1 VNKLRLLF
9 YGYNNHVEFGTND
22 GRPFELIAENAE
34 ILDTAYSMYSREN
47 TMTLIPRAY
56 QDVRVLMVDPKS
68 KLAFDTLSFN
78 IVPLPDPEIYWGS
91 VPSGGKA
98 AKYETRLLIR
108 YPPQIPLAYSHWE
121 IMSWELII
129 PELAKP
135 ITGSGNDISGAQEAI
150 KKLSFGEKVK
160 VSCTI
165 KGSDGTQR
173 RISAVFN
180 F

>member
-1 VNKLRLLF
+1 
-9 YGYNNHVEFGTND
+9 
-22 GRPFELIAENAE
+22 
-34 ILDTAYSMYSREN
+34 
-47 TMTLIPRAY
+47 
-56 QDVRVLMVDPKS
+56 
-68 KLAFDTLSFN
+68 
-78 IVPLPDPEIYWGS
+78 
-91 VPSGGKA
+91 
-98 AKYETRLLIR
+98 
-108 YPPQIPLAYSHWE
+108 
-121 IMSWELII
+121 MSWELII